1 MIPPSA
7 VVNQN
12 GCSART
18 VSSQAGPTVRSLA
31 TESMGHRR
39 PSYSS
44 GEGSL
49 PSVAPISRGASPT
62 GKAADARA
70 QMA

>member
-12 GCSART
+12 GSSLRT
-18 VSSQAGPTVRSLA
+18 SGNQLGQMVRSPWS
-31 TESMGHRR
+31 ESMGNRR

-44 GEGSL
+44 RLGSV
-49 PSVAPISRGASPT
+49 PSVAPIKRGASPT

-70 QMA
+70 QTA